1 MTEAWYVLHSKPRK
15 EHFLAEQLRL
25 REIDLFY
32 PQHPVKTVN
41 PRARKV
47 RPYFPGYVFVRIDL
61 DRQGTSLL
69 DWMPGATG
77 LVAFGGEPARVSDAL
92 IQAIRKQV
100 MAIHT
105 NNGESQEGLKTGDR
119 IMVHSGPF
127 SGYEAIFDAR
137 LSGNERV
144 RVLLSFLSDQQV
156 ALDLPASQIRRKLVG
171 NRQFIKAIS

>member
-77 LVAFGGEPARVSDAL
+77 LVAFDGQPASVPETLIHAIRHRVEEINVSGGEQLA
-92 IQAIRKQV
+92 
-100 MAIHT
+100 
-105 NNGESQEGLKTGDR
+105 GLKRGDPVVIR
-119 IMVHSGPF
+119 GGAF
-127 SGYEAIFDAR
+127 DGYQAIFDAK

-144 RVLLSFLSDQQV
+144 RVLLTLLHAQQKW
-156 ALDLPASQIRRKLVG
+156 LELPAGQISK
-171 NRQFIKAIS
+171 K